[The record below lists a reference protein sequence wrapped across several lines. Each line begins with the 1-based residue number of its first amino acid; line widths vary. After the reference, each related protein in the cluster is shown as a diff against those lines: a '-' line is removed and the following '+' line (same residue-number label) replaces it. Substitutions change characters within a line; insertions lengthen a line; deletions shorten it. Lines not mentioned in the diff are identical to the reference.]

1 MKNIADIEK
10 ELKGLSDNEIA
21 NIVSDKMTEAKLYVY
36 AYAVRDNRTVSIES
50 IIELAERKE
59 KAFLNPWK
67 LELERRFGVRL

>member
-1 MKNIADIEK
+1 MRGI
-10 ELKGLSDNEIA
+10 
-21 NIVSDKMTEAKLYVY
+21 
-36 AYAVRDNRTVSIES
+36 RDNRTVSIES